1 MAQPKIAFY
10 SDLNVR
16 YNNPLRIE
24 VDLFFE
30 VIVLNGRIIT
40 TSPDNINKYTWILT
54 LDDTRNRLTF
64 EVKYRNT
71 VGTGTIVYVSEEN
84 KYYTDNV
91 STNTQI
97 DLIRTSPF
105 DLDGFVKADPLNAYF
120 NSFLF
125 FIKIDNP
132 RDLTTFREASLIS
145 YLQISTGTN
154 LEMPII
160 NSVNRLMAKLIDE
173 TIVELIA
180 QTDQFGLNLGEM
192 TAILTSDHSYSNGY
206 PKKLI
211 GYCLDIN
218 NNNNPNI
225 VQTFYSFR
233 PKLSKVLKGEG
244 TTLLAQTNNI
254 NCLYDTDLTNCDFYL
269 NILAY
274 CTLRYM
280 LAGLSNNSLFS
291 LKWLYANY
299 YEQFLI
305 NLKNSE
311 FSAAVVLFTE
321 PQGNF
326 DFTNFN
332 RYFKT
337 RNNINH

>member
-1 MAQPKIAFY
+1 MTTTALY
-10 SDLNVR
+10 LSRDDDT
-16 YNNPLRIE
+16 YTNPSRIE
-24 VDLFFE
+24 VKLYFDSITINKETGNPPVSQQQYVCEFILSNDKTHLFFRINYGDIPQMGAILFIDRQSFVRSDNSDVFINVVTDLGDT
-30 VIVLNGRIIT
+30 VIVGNFKGNAPVR
-40 TSPDNINKYTWILT
+40 
-54 LDDTRNRLTF
+54 F
-64 EVKYRNT
+64 
-71 VGTGTIVYVSEEN
+71 
-84 KYYTDNV
+84 
-91 STNTQI
+91 Q
-97 DLIRTSPF
+97 
-105 DLDGFVKADPLNAYF
+105 FVF
-120 NSFLF
+120 S
-125 FIKIDNP
+125 NP
-132 RDLTTFREASLIS
+132 MDLTTFKKGFIKIILTQTVPPNNNI
-145 YLQISTGTN
+145 LNTVTN
-154 LEMPII
+154 DI
-160 NSVNRLMAKLIDE
+160 NSIMKTLIDN
-173 TIVELIA
+173 TILELIA

-192 TAILTSDHSYSNGY
+192 IAILTSNHSYPNGY

-218 NNNNPNI
+218 NNNNNI
-225 VQTFYSFR
+225 IQTFYSFK

-269 NILAY
+269 NILSY

-299 YEQFLI
+299 YEQFLV

-321 PQGNF
+321 PQENF